1 MSVVAAVLIVLFT
14 GILATNFIGRT
25 LIGFGEDMLQ
35 AQWTDTREWRHRL
48 PLADVGPEWT
58 PSTPLRVAVDRRQA
72 LVEID
77 ALVYEDTREMLSG
90 HPAIARIHGIDRRWR
105 SMGTAAR
112 LAGEWRLFRNLRARL
127 YDLVIHLTEHPR
139 GAWLARTLGC
149 LPGGL
154 GPGW

>member
-1 MSVVAAVLIVLFT
+1 MQEGPADAIGLNDLSRVLVVKLRHHGDVLLSAPVFSVLKQRAP
-14 GILATNFIGRT
+14 
-25 LIGFGEDMLQ
+25 Q
-35 AQWTDTREWRHRL
+35 
-48 PLADVGPEWT
+48 
-58 PSTPLRVAVDRRQA
+58 
-72 LVEID
+72 VEID

-112 LAGEWRLFRNLRARL
+112 LAGEWRLFRNLRARR

-149 LPGGL
+149 RYAVAPGYQIGRAHV
-154 GPGW
+154 